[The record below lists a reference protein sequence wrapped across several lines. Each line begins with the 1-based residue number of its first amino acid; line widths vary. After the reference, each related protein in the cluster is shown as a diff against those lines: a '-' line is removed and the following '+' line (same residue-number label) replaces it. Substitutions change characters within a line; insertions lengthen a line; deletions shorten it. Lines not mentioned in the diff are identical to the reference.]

1 MRVTNK
7 QKKEIFVDLARVSAY
22 QAGIRA
28 GLDKSYANKW
38 SLIAAVRRF
47 AKEVQDNPKKF
58 NVSEDMLQL
67 VESGLKERKTTKSM
81 IVGQSIKKEPDV
93 VDADLTVGSLVDSG
107 SHKSL
112 LLLHKK
118 LDLIGSSKAQ
128 LDKVPI
134 AALTTTVGILFDKRQ
149 ITKGEATEHVT
160 LQAKLPKDL
169 SNEEKMKLILAW
181 RDKHNIDKQEN

>member
-7 QKKEIFVDLARVSAY
+7 QKKEIFQDLARVSAH

-28 GLDKSYANKW
+28 GLDKSYSNKW
-38 SLIAAVRRF
+38 SLIAAVRRL

-58 NVSEDMLQL
+58 NISEDMLEL
-67 VESGLKERKTTKSM
+67 VLSGLKERKTTKSI
-81 IVGQSIKKEPDV
+81 IVGQSIKAEPEV
-93 VDADLTVGSLVDSG
+93 LDADLTVQSLVDSG
-107 SHKSL
+107 SRKSL

-118 LDLIGSSKAQ
+118 MDMIDGSKKQ
-128 LDKVPI
+128 LEKVPI
-134 AALTTTVGILFDKRQ
+134 AALSTVVGIMFDKRQ

-169 SNEEKMKLILAW
+169 SNEEKMKMILEW
-181 RDKHNIDKQEN
+181 RDKHAIEKQED